1 MPKSPVVSGHDLLKM
16 LGVLGYSVLR
26 QRGSHV
32 QMTCRTGAGEHRITI
47 PLHDEIARGTLNDII
62 QKVSQW
68 NGIPKET
75 LLEMLR

>member
-1 MPKSPVVSGHDLLKM
+1 
-16 LGVLGYSVLR
+16 
-26 QRGSHV
+26 
-32 QMTCRTGAGEHRITI
+32 MTKRTRAGEHRITI

-62 QKVSQW
+62 QKVSLW